1 MKKAQY
7 VKHLDISNYTNIA
20 GFNLYQ
26 LCANLINKEYSHYS
40 IHQNFIVL
48 FMFR

>member
-20 GFNLYQ
+20 GFHCISCVPISSTKNTVAILYTRT
-26 LCANLINKEYSHYS
+26 L
-40 IHQNFIVL
+40 
-48 FMFR
+48 